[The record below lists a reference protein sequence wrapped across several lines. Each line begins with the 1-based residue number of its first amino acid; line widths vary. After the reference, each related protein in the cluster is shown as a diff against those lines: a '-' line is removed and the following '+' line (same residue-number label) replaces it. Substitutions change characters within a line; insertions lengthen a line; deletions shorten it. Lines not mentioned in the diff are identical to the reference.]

1 MWWGGWQVILGP
13 FMPVSKAP
21 CPQQPLITYRQSAS
35 CFNGLEGPKEAQSG
49 AYTRWGS
56 TWLLLVPAQGQ
67 YCHHLS
73 MKGINYQSFDNSYQ
87 KIRTLY
93 MALEPPGAEDQA
105 IEIGH
110 ERPKRHQHRGHLEV
124 DKAMRLHFIVHHY
137 FLCSVGLFLE
147 CLFFFTLL

>member
-1 MWWGGWQVILGP
+1 
-13 FMPVSKAP
+13 
-21 CPQQPLITYRQSAS
+21 
-35 CFNGLEGPKEAQSG
+35 
-49 AYTRWGS
+49 
-56 TWLLLVPAQGQ
+56 
-67 YCHHLS
+67 
-73 MKGINYQSFDNSYQ
+73 
-87 KIRTLY
+87 